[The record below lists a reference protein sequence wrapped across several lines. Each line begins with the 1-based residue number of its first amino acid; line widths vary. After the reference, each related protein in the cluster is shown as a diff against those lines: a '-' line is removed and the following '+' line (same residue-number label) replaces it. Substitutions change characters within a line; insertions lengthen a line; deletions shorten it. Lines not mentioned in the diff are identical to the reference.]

1 MADMGRAIGVR
12 DRRGDVEAAHERP
25 LKQKFLSGDE
35 NLSVQRGGMVACH
48 ARESGHPDF
57 RSQGWI
63 PAFERVKESI
73 FRWRAVIGRG
83 DG

>member
-1 MADMGRAIGVR
+1 MPAKAGIQQGR
-12 DRRGDVEAAHERP
+12 D
-25 LKQKFLSGDE
+25 Q
-35 NLSVQRGGMVACH
+35 N
-48 ARESGHPDF
+48 
-57 RSQGWI
+57 WI